1 MGVAIGTVVAGNVGT
16 SERYEYTV
24 IGDPV
29 NEASRLTELAKK
41 HDGRVLASEETVVGG
56 RRERS
61 GAVEAGGEHDAARP
75 QRANPLAEPERPAD

>member
-1 MGVAIGTVVAGNVGT
+1 MGVAVGTVVAGNVGT

-41 HDGRVLASEETVVGG
+41 HDGRVLASEETV
-56 RRERS
+56 
-61 GAVEAGGEHDAARP
+61 AAAGESEAARWKLGESTTLRGRSEP
-75 QRANPLAEPERPAD
+75 TRLAEPERPAD